1 MRLSA
6 GWLRAGRL
14 RAGRLRAGRLRA
26 GRLRAGPGWRRGE
39 RGSMAVEFVVVAPA
53 FALLLLLVSAGG
65 QWVSVTGQVG
75 GAARDAARA
84 ASVARSTGDAQA
96 QAQFAASQ
104 DLSGSCSGSPGG
116 HPQVTV
122 TPVAEGPGASFATA
136 TAVQVQ
142 VACDVGLAAF
152 RLVGFPGH
160 QTFTATGVA
169 PLDTF
174 VCRSGAC

>member
-1 MRLSA
+1 MRLNGLPGGPAA
-6 GWLRAGRL
+6 GQGRRRA
-14 RAGRLRAGRLRA
+14 
-26 GRLRAGPGWRRGE
+26 E

-65 QWVSVTGQVG
+65 QWVGVNGQVG

-84 ASVARSTGDAQA
+84 ASVARAAGDAVAQA
-96 QAQFAASQ
+96 QLAASQ
-104 DLSGSCSGSPGG
+104 DLAGLCSGSPAGR
-116 HPQVTV
+116 PQVSI
-122 TPVAEGPGASFATA
+122 TPVSAGRGVSFAAA
-136 TAVQVQ
+136 TEVQVR
-142 VACDVGLAAF
+142 VACDVTLAAF
-152 RLVGFPGH
+152 RLVGFPAH

>member
-1 MRLSA
+1 MRLSTA
-6 GWLRAGRL
+6 WDPWGSTGRGAGR
-14 RAGRLRAGRLRA
+14 A
-26 GRLRAGPGWRRGE
+26 E

-65 QWVSVTGQVG
+65 QWVSITGQVG

-84 ASVARSTGDAQA
+84 ASVARSPADAVAQA
-96 QAQFAASQ
+96 QLAASQ
-104 DLSGSCSGSPGG
+104 DLPGLCSGSSGGRPQVTIMPVSGG
-116 HPQVTV
+116 HP
-122 TPVAEGPGASFATA
+122 AAFANASGIE
-136 TAVQVQ
+136 VR
-142 VACDVGLAAF
+142 VACDARLSAF
-152 RLVGFPGH
+152 ALVGFPSQ

>member
-1 MRLSA
+1 MRLSTA
-6 GWLRAGRL
+6 RCARGMRLSTARCARGSVAQGTRLGTARRA
-14 RAGRLRAGRLRA
+14 
-26 GRLRAGPGWRRGE
+26 E

-65 QWVSVTGQVG
+65 QWVSLTGQVG

-84 ASVARSTGDAQA
+84 ASVARSPADAVAQA
-96 QAQFAASQ
+96 QLAAGQ
-104 DLSGSCSGSPGG
+104 DLSGLCAGGPGG

-122 TPVAEGPGASFATA
+122 TPVSGGQGAAFATA
-136 TAVQVQ
+136 SEIEVR
-142 VACDVGLAAF
+142 VACDVRLSAF
-152 RLVGFPGH
+152 ALVGFVAQ